1 MSRDGAESKSRAGA
15 YDLVLASAD
24 YRQWNGPP
32 RQTLL
37 ICTQQRSGSTLLGE
51 AVYFAGG
58 LGCPLEYYHA
68 GFRPSFERRWKTTDI
83 PAYAAALH
91 RHRTDPSGVFSI
103 KLFWWDVAELAGE
116 LAPAEFA
123 SLARANASQT
133 DDSLYRRIF
142 AAIAGLFPY
151 PKFVFLTRRD
161 EMRQAVS
168 NSVAAQTGAWRRLP
182 HGHRN
187 ARRVSPVYDFNQI
200 VQRLA
205 EIQNDN
211 AHWMNFFRANGLH
224 YHQIVYEDLAAD
236 FEPTLRKLFAAVG
249 RPDAPIMP
257 PRLRKQADD
266 TSEEFLQRFLIEFHE
281 RAHSG

>member
-1 MSRDGAESKSRAGA
+1 MSRDGAETKLRKGA

-24 YRQWNGPP
+24 YCQWNGPP

-58 LGCPLEYYHA
+58 LGCPLEYYHG

-91 RHRTDPSGVFSI
+91 RYRTDPSGVFSI
-103 KLFWWDVAELAGE
+103 KLFWWDVAELVGE
-116 LAPAEFA
+116 LMPTEFA
-123 SLARANASQT
+123 SLSRANASQT

-151 PKFVFLTRRD
+151 PRFVLLTRRD
-161 EMRQAVS
+161 EIRQAVS

-182 HGHRN
+182 YGHRN

-211 AHWMNFFRANGLH
+211 AHWMNFFRANGLQ
-224 YHQIVYEDLAAD
+224 YHKIVYEDLAAD
-236 FEPTLRKLFAAVG
+236 YEPTLRKLFAAVG
-249 RPDAPIMP
+249 RPEAPIMP
-257 PRLRKQADD
+257 LRLRKQADD
-266 TSEEFLQRFLIEFHE
+266 YSEELLRRFLTEFHQ
-281 RAHSG
+281 RAHGG